1 MISCFNLFIA
11 PEAMLIRSRMSG
23 DWLIQSDDASV
34 CIKFHGCL
42 VKSAVNLNFIKNLLW
57 LLINR
62 LVKFSWHGLTVF
74 WVIHHF

>member
-1 MISCFNLFIA
+1 
-11 PEAMLIRSRMSG
+11 MLIRSRMSG

-34 CIKFHGCL
+34 CIKFYGCL

-74 WVIHHF
+74 WVIHYF